1 MYEWMDMA
9 KRPKRQ
15 AGTQTDVTQI
25 DRHTDGQRDGRKESK
40 RCQTNRHSRSVRGG
54 QDDRKRGSTVICC
67 QICLKLGTTDKEKHD
82 DLAPC
87 LRLNRVLSHADES
100 QLAKTVCFL

>member
-1 MYEWMDMA
+1 MDWLYEWMDMA

-54 QDDRKRGSTVICC
+54 QDDRKRGSC
-67 QICLKLGTTDKEKHD
+67 
-82 DLAPC
+82 DLLPNMFEI
-87 LRLNRVLSHADES
+87 RNNR
-100 QLAKTVCFL
+100 QRKT